1 VLGHPAGRH
10 PSTQRKSTSMKK
22 IATLTALALIA
33 ASGSAFQAQ
42 AHPTKAKTVAMKRP
56 FRTG

>member
-1 VLGHPAGRH
+1 
-10 PSTQRKSTSMKK
+10 MKK

-33 ASGSAFQAQ
+33 ASGSALQAQ
-42 AHPTKAKTVAMKRP
+42 AHPTKAKTVAMKQP